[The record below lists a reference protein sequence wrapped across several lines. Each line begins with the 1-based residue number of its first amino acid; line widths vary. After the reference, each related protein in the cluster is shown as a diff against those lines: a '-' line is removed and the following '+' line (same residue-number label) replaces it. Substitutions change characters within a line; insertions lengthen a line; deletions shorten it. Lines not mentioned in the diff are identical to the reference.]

1 MESDDEFRVYS
12 ENTKL
17 KKNGNKEERLVTIL
31 ITRVI
36 KSTRIR

>member
-12 ENTKL
+12 ENPKL
-17 KKNGNKEERLVTIL
+17 KKNGNKEERLVTNL

>member
-1 MESDDEFRVYS
+1 MESDDEFRVYY
-12 ENTKL
+12 ENPKL
-17 KKNGNKEERLVTIL
+17 KNGNKEERLVTNL